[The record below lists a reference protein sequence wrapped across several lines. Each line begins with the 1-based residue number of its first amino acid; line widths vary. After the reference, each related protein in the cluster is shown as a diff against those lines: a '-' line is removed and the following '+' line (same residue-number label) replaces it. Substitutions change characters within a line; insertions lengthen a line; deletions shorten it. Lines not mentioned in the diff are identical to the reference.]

1 MDVTDAEKVK
11 ARRVQV
17 LLYALV
23 AVMVGA
29 PLIVFFLRHT

>member
-1 MDVTDAEKVK
+1 MDVTEAEKVK
-11 ARRVQV
+11 ARRVQA

-23 AVMVGA
+23 GVMVGV